1 MGKKLQALLV
11 IAAVTLQVFATAS
24 AGAQTNGFALQVS
37 PSPIIET
44 IKPGTSKTVE
54 LKIRNQNTQKETL
67 KMALRAFSVDNE
79 TGTVQLKNDE
89 PVEVLDWVRFAQP
102 VFDVDPGQWYTQK
115 INFSIPE
122 SAGFSYSFA
131 ITVSRATPTKEEGG
145 SAAIEG
151 SVAVFVLLNTDRSD
165 AKRELGIVSFE
176 SKNKVYEYLPS
187 TFTMQIK
194 NTGNTIVQPA
204 GNIYIQRS
212 IDSPNPLGVLPVNS
226 TGGYILPSSNRTLVS
241 EWNSGFPVF
250 VQQDNQPGK
259 KDLRWDWSQLQNF
272 RIGRY
277 VARAIVIYNNGTS
290 DVPVEAVVTF
300 WVIPW
305 KLLGISTLV
314 VLLLIVGIVTI
325 VRKSMRMAH
334 KKKSDGAKE

>member
-1 MGKKLQALLV
+1 MRKKIQALLV
-11 IAAVTLQVFATAS
+11 IAAVSLQFFAVNS
-24 AGAQTNGFALQVS
+24 AKAQTNGFALQVS

-67 KMALRAFSVDNE
+67 KMALRAFTVNSE
-79 TGTVQLKNDE
+79 SGEVQLKNDE

-115 INFSIPE
+115 INFSVPE
-122 SAGFSYSFA
+122 NAGFSYSFA
-131 ITVSRATPTKEEGG
+131 LTVSRANPTKEQGG

-165 AKRELGIVSFE
+165 AKRQLEIVSFE
-176 SKNKVYEYLPS
+176 SKKKVYEYLPS

-212 IDSPNPLGVLPVNS
+212 ADSANPLGVLPVNS
-226 TGGYILPSSNRTLVS
+226 TGGYILPNSNRSLVS
-241 EWNSGFPVF
+241 EWKGGFPVF
-250 VQQDNQPGK
+250 KQSAENAN
-259 KDLRWDWSQLQNF
+259 KDSLVWDWSQLQNF
-272 RIGRY
+272 RMGRF

-290 DVPVEAVVTF
+290 DVPVEALVTF

-305 KLLGISTLV
+305 KLLGICFLI
-314 VLLLIVGIVTI
+314 VLLLIVGVVTI
-325 VRKSMRMAH
+325 VRKSMRIAH
-334 KKKSDGAKE
+334 KKKTDGTKE